1 MTNAPVLRNP
11 LPPRLSDSGRHA
23 DIPLPIWPTSGYR
36 ETGISA
42 DWREVRENDSAGIA
56 SDCLSSR
63 RQFKMSRSFVVLAM
77 PVRQPAR
84 QDIRRN
90 HADERSVS
98 RSALR
103 VLIVAVPPMRTL
115 DVFGPTEVFGDANWL
130 RGRDPAYEVN
140 IISACADRVVSNHL
154 GTLVHMDRTYREYG
168 GPIDTLLV
176 AGCMGP
182 RELHYQPGFLDW
194 LRLQST
200 RARRFGSICT
210 GAFVLAKA
218 GLLDGRRATIHWN
231 WARELA
237 QDYPRIA
244 VDPHPIYVRDG
255 SCYTSAGVTAG
266 IDLCLALVEEDLGGP
281 LALRIAQMMVVFLRR
296 PGGQSQ
302 FSATLEAQTHE
313 SRPLGDLLAWLPDHL
328 RHNLS
333 VDSLARR
340 TAMSARNFARLFK
353 QELGKTPAK
362 HIEDL
367 RLEAARRQLESTS
380 RSADEI
386 ADACGLASAEVLRRM
401 FRRRLRITP
410 GQYRASFGHTL

>member
-1 MTNAPVLRNP
+1 
-11 LPPRLSDSGRHA
+11 
-23 DIPLPIWPTSGYR
+23 
-36 ETGISA
+36 
-42 DWREVRENDSAGIA
+42 
-56 SDCLSSR
+56 
-63 RQFKMSRSFVVLAM
+63 M
-77 PVRQPAR
+77 PVRLPVR
-84 QDIRRN
+84 QNIRRD
-90 HADERSVS
+90 HADDRSPG

-115 DVFGPTEVFGDANWL
+115 DVFGPAEVFGDANWL
-130 RGRDPAYEVN
+130 RGGDAAYKVT
-140 IISACADRVVSNHL
+140 IISACSGRVVPNHL
-154 GTLVHMDRTYREYG
+154 GTPVHTDRTYREFR

-182 RELHYQPGFLDW
+182 RELHYEPGFLDW
-194 LRLQST
+194 LRLQSA

-218 GLLDGRRATIHWN
+218 GLLDGRRATTHWN

-237 QDYPRIA
+237 QDYPRVA
-244 VDPHPIYVRDG
+244 VDPDPIYVRDR

-266 IDLCLALVEEDLGGP
+266 IDLCLALVEEDFGRS
-281 LALRIAQMMVVFLRR
+281 LALRVAQLMVVFLRR

-302 FSATLEAQTHE
+302 FSATLEAQTRE

-328 RHNLS
+328 RDDLS

-340 TAMSARNFARLFK
+340 AAMSARNFARLFK
-353 QELGKTPAK
+353 QEIGKTPGK

-386 ADACGLASAEVLRRM
+386 ADACGLGSAEVLRRM
-401 FRRRLRITP
+401 FQRRLRITP
-410 GQYRASFGHTL
+410 GQYRASFGQARLH

>member
-1 MTNAPVLRNP
+1 MRVRA
-11 LPPRLSDSGRHA
+11 
-23 DIPLPIWPTSGYR
+23 
-36 ETGISA
+36 SA
-42 DWREVRENDSAGIA
+42 V
-56 SDCLSSR
+56 
-63 RQFKMSRSFVVLAM
+63 
-77 PVRQPAR
+77 
-84 QDIRRN
+84 RRN
-90 HADERSVS
+90 QADDHSPS
-98 RSALR
+98 RGAR
-103 VLIVAVPPMRTL
+103 RILIVAVPPMRTL
-115 DVFGPTEVFGDANWL
+115 DVFGPAEVFGDANWL
-130 RGRDPAYEVN
+130 RGGEPAYKVEIV
-140 IISACADRVVSNHL
+140 SACADRVVANHL
-154 GTLVHMDRTYREYG
+154 GTPVHTDCTYREYR

-182 RELHYQPGFLDW
+182 RELRYEPGFLDW

-218 GLLDGRRATIHWN
+218 GLLDGRRATTHWN
-231 WARELA
+231 WASELA
-237 QDYPRIA
+237 QGFPRAAI
-244 VDPHPIYVRDG
+244 DPDPIYIRDG

-266 IDLCLALVEEDLGGP
+266 IDLCLALVEEDLGRP

-302 FSATLEAQTHE
+302 FSATLEAQSHE

-328 RHNLS
+328 RDDLS

-340 TAMSARNFARLFK
+340 AAMSARNFARLFK
-353 QELGKTPAK
+353 QELGKTPSR

-401 FRRRLRITP
+401 FRRRLQVTP
-410 GQYRASFGHTL
+410 GKYRESFGQVRVR

>member
-1 MTNAPVLRNP
+1 MR
-11 LPPRLSDSGRHA
+11 SG
-23 DIPLPIWPTSGYR
+23 
-36 ETGISA
+36 
-42 DWREVRENDSAGIA
+42 
-56 SDCLSSR
+56 
-63 RQFKMSRSFVVLAM
+63 FVVLSM
-77 PVRQPAR
+77 PVRQPTR
-84 QDIRRN
+84 ENRSRN
-90 HADERSVS
+90 HADDRSVG

-115 DVFGPTEVFGDANWL
+115 DVFGPAEVFGDANWL
-130 RGRDPAYEVN
+130 RGGDLAYKVK
-140 IISACADRVVSNHL
+140 IISACRGRVVSNHL
-154 GTLVHMDRTYREYG
+154 GTPVHTDRTYREYR

-182 RELHYQPGFLDW
+182 RELHYEPGFLDW

-200 RARRFGSICT
+200 RVRRFGSICT

-218 GLLDGRRATIHWN
+218 GLLDGRRATTHWN
-231 WARELA
+231 WASELA
-237 QDYPRIA
+237 QDHPRVA

-266 IDLCLALVEEDLGGP
+266 IDLCLALVEEDFGRP

-302 FSATLEAQTHE
+302 FSATLEAQTRE
-313 SRPLGDLLAWLPDHL
+313 SRPLGDVLAWLPDHL
-328 RHNLS
+328 RHDLS
-333 VDSLARR
+333 VDALARR

-353 QELGKTPAK
+353 QEIGKTPGK

-380 RSADEI
+380 RSADEV
-386 ADACGLASAEVLRRM
+386 ADACGFASAEVLRRM

-410 GQYRASFGHTL
+410 GQYRASFGQARVH